1 MNPSPFPQES
11 LISDPPDWADMQ
23 HEQLESWL
31 RSLPEDYPVDSA
43 YALTRQIVALR
54 KADLAVR
61 TQLKLLD
68 QLREKGESLL
78 PLIESQL
85 NQAPLPLPTVLQRSV
100 VAANALLK
108 ELAANYTTIAATLSG
123 RWYVMGSSK
132 PLRDVIIYWLRL
144 NLRRLN
150 LAYRI
155 YARGSRSAWTS
166 LHRLYGIA
174 QVAGLATQGSE
185 CQVHTAE
192 QLYIKG
198 LLLAFAEPARL
209 ARGDLD
215 QVRFYLDRFGSLARL
230 EPALAMQDSKSRAAF
245 LVRPSE
251 ARPGQSLLKRRDGEL
266 HADDRILYCAPLV
279 EKLLSQID
287 GLGRDVLPGRL
298 GLPKVAGEG
307 RYLTLLRS
315 LAQCWSAPATRRY
328 TRTRFHARVDA
339 VVGFSKLWRFL
350 GGGAYQ
356 RRSDDTVARSA
367 PSEDVTEWTVSNESP
382 DGFALRFV
390 SGNTSEIR
398 VGEIVAIRPR
408 DNAAVHVCIARRA
421 ATAFASLELGVQV
434 LASRAMAATIDLPAG
449 NPPGT
454 VTRRLVRVIFLPHL
468 PAIGNAPAL
477 IAAPD
482 SVSAGMEF
490 AAVHRGRHTML
501 RIETSIEKTPSCEVF
516 SLEISPT
523 NDVAG
528 TPPDDPPPLV
538 AP

>member
-1 MNPSPFPQES
+1 MNPSTFPQDS
-11 LISDPPDWADMQ
+11 LVSDPPEWEDMQ

-31 RSLPEDYPVDSA
+31 RGLPDDNPIDSA
-43 YALTRQIVALR
+43 YALMRQVVALR

-85 NQAPLPLPTVLQRSV
+85 NLAPLPLPTVLQRSV

-108 ELAANYTTIAATLSG
+108 ELAANYTAIAATLSG

-132 PLRDVIIYWLRL
+132 PLRDVIVFGLRL
-144 NLRRLN
+144 NLRRLK
-150 LAYRI
+150 LAYRV
-155 YARGSRSAWTS
+155 YARGSRSAWVS

-174 QVAGLATQGSE
+174 QTAGVATQRSE
-185 CQVHTAE
+185 YQEHTAE
-192 QLYIKG
+192 QLYVKA

-209 ARGDLD
+209 APGDLD
-215 QVRFYLDRFGSLARL
+215 QVRFYLDRYGSLARL
-230 EPALAMQDSKSRAAF
+230 EPASAATNDGKAHAAF

-251 ARPGQSLLKRRDGEL
+251 ARPGQSLLKRRDEEL
-266 HADDRILYCAPLV
+266 QPDDRILYCAPLV
-279 EKLLSQID
+279 DRLLSQID
-287 GLGRDVLPGRL
+287 GLKNDVLPSRL
-298 GLPKVAGEG
+298 GLPKTAGEG

-328 TRTRFHARVDA
+328 ARTRFHPRVDV
-339 VVGFSKLWRFL
+339 VVGFSTLWRFL

-356 RRSDDTVARSA
+356 RRSDDAVARSA
-367 PSEDVTEWTVSNESP
+367 PSGDMTEWTVSNESP
-382 DGFALRFV
+382 DGFALRYV
-390 SGNTSEIR
+390 SGNTSEVR
-398 VGEIVAIRPR
+398 VGEVVAVRPR

-421 ATAFASLELGVQV
+421 ATTFASLELGVQV
-434 LASRAMAATIDLPAG
+434 LASRAMATTIDLPAG
-449 NPPGT
+449 KPPGT
-454 VTRRLVRVIFLPHL
+454 VTRRLVRVIFLPRL

-501 RIETSIEKTPSCEVF
+501 RIDKSIEKTPSCEVF
-516 SLEISPT
+516 SLEISPSD
-523 NDVAG
+523 DVAAASADVQ
-528 TPPDDPPPLV
+528 TAAV
-538 AP
+538 A